1 MKRTMYI
8 TEKNNTSRCDKV
20 AKNGHKT
27 LQLYIS
33 PSNATGAVLTVGLQ
47 SFVPSLLFSW
57 KPELPNQSTSQVN
70 CQQTTVSLLV
80 FKR

>member
-8 TEKNNTSRCDKV
+8 TENNNTSRCDKV

-33 PSNATGAVLTVGLQ
+33 PRNAVGADLTVGLQ
-47 SFVPSLLFSW
+47 SFVLSLLLFW

-70 CQQTTVSLLV
+70 CQQITVSLLN